1 MTILE
6 LFPIGLSLFIGY
18 AICFYFTHKPLTYL
32 YHCSLK
38 DRQALE
44 HEVKW
49 WKMMYESKKK
59 EENSN
64 D

>member
-1 MTILE
+1 MTLLE
-6 LFPIGLSLFIGY
+6 LFPIGLSLAVGY
-18 AICFYFTHKPLTYL
+18 AICFYFTHKPMLYL
-32 YHCSLK
+32 YYCILTDK
-38 DRQALE
+38 ETLE

-49 WKMMYESKKK
+49 WKMLYESKKK